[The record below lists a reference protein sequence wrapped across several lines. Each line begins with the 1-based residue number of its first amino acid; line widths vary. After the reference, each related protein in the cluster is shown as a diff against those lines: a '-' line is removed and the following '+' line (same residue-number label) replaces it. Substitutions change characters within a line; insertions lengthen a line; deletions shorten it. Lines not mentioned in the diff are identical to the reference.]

1 MEQGPVLE
9 SRGYAVGPVAAIAG
23 QTRLSVSVEGT
34 QVSLCFMRHVST
46 PISVIGN
53 LITTCLVECC
63 HALWPALAQTAV
75 SKLTRKRICRWAVAA
90 VRLCSS
96 CECACR
102 GTQGRCP

>member
-46 PISVIGN
+46 PVTANRI
-53 LITTCLVECC
+53 LINTCLVDCC
-63 HALWPALAQTAV
+63 HALWPLASIGTD
-75 SKLTRKRICRWAVAA
+75 
-90 VRLCSS
+90 SS
-96 CECACR
+96 QQAH
-102 GTQGRCP
+102 